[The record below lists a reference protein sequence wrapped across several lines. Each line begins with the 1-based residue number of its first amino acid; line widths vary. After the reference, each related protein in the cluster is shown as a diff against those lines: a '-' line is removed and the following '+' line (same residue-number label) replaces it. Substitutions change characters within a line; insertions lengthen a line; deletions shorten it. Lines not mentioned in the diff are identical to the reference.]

1 MIFYLLLNHHMAAFE
16 SKFAVLAGWCSMTVR
31 GGASQSRARPACTR
45 GCSTRRNRRKRRRRH
60 HVDVL
65 PTTHPAT
72 VAPPPPLLL
81 ALPIPPLDRLSGFA
95 GAPAP
100 LRVALKTCALGRRP
114 CNELLAAEL
123 VVLRRLEHP
132 NVVRAHGV
140 VELVPGRQS
149 WLVTDLWCWT
159 IDAVVRGQVA
169 TVAFDA
175 GDGLRAARDMAR
187 GLNHAH
193 SRRILHRDLRSARA
207 PPAAAARASGDIASA
222 SPISGSASTSRPRV
236 ARSRPGIRTA
246 AAVTRWQRLWARRPM
261 APQLTGRFVRWR
273 RSCSGGPNLCRGR
286 RPRISGAS
294 G

>member
-140 VELVPGRQS
+140 VEPVPGRQS
-149 WLVTDLWCWT
+149 WLVMDLWRWT
-159 IDAVVRGQVA
+159 LDAVIRGQVA
-169 TVAFDA
+169 AVAFDA

-187 GLNHAH
+187 GLDH
-193 SRRILHRDLRSARA
+193 RIPDASSIGAPMPWSAYA
-207 PPAAAARASGDIASA
+207 PLAAAARASGDVASA
-222 SPISGSASTSRPRV
+222 SPI
-236 ARSRPGIRTA
+236 
-246 AAVTRWQRLWARRPM
+246 
-261 APQLTGRFVRWR
+261 
-273 RSCSGGPNLCRGR
+273 
-286 RPRISGAS
+286 
-294 G
+294 